1 LLGQGPKAD
10 TNGLD
15 ELAIRLRVQA
25 AIAAKGGPIEGRN
38 PQEILAALSHRRGP
52 ERLIDLALRTGPY
65 GDGFGAREGISL
77 AALEAAPHGID
88 LGPLTPRLP
97 DVLRTPSGKIEL
109 APTMI
114 LEDLPRLEAAIDAPR
129 PASVLV
135 GRRHLRSNN
144 SWMHN
149 LPTLAKGPFR
159 CTLQVQDR
167 KSVV

>member
-1 LLGQGPKAD
+1 D
-10 TNGLD
+10 TRALD

-25 AIAAKGGPIEGRN
+25 AVAAKGGRIEGRD
-38 PQEILAALSHRRGP
+38 PEEILAALAHRRGP

-65 GDGFGAREGISL
+65 GDGFGAREGKSLGAREGLSL
-77 AALEAAPHGID
+77 AALEAAPHGIA
-88 LGPLTPRLP
+88 LGPLAPRLP
-97 DVLRTPSGKIEL
+97 EVLRTPSGKIEL
-109 APTMI
+109 APPVI